1 MSATTPSR
9 LGLVNN
15 TGTDYDALFLK
26 QFAGEVLTT
35 FETNNVFKPLHTVRT
50 ISQGKSA
57 QFPVTGI
64 ASASYHVAGENI
76 LDSGNSYLS
85 QIKHAEKVINID
97 SMLTAN
103 TMIYEL
109 DEAMNHY
116 DVRSIY
122 TGELGRALALKF
134 DKTIAQ
140 VLALAARGSTTI
152 SGGNGGTV
160 LAKGASGL
168 DTGSEIADAIYDA
181 AESLDGKDVPE
192 NDRYCVMKPAEYYLL
207 VQHLAAVGNA
217 NAVGSYVEG
226 DVVKVAGMRVIKSN
240 NVPSTDV
247 GSAEA
252 GVSSDNTYHGDF
264 SDTKIICWQKSAIG
278 TVKLLDLKLE
288 SERKIEFQGS
298 LFVARYAMGHGILR
312 PEAAV
317 EITVA

>member
-15 TGTDYDALFLK
+15 TGTDYTELFLK

-122 TGELGRALALKF
+122 TTELGRALALKF

-140 VLALAARGSTTI
+140 VLALAARGSSLI
-152 SGGNGGTV
+152 GGNGGTV
-160 LAKGASGL
+160 LDKGASGL

-181 AESLDGKDVPE
+181 AQSLDEKDVPAE
-192 NDRYCVMKPAEYYLL
+192 DRFCAMKPAEYYLL

-226 DVVKVAGMRVIKSN
+226 DVVKVAGMRVIPSN
-240 NVPSTDV
+240 NIPSTNIS
-247 GSAEA
+247 SAET
-252 GVSSDNTYHGDF
+252 GVASGNTYHGDF
-264 SDTKIICWQKSAIG
+264 SNTKILCWQKSAIG

-298 LFVARYAMGHGILR
+298 LFVARYAMGHGVLR
-312 PEAAV
+312 PEASV
-317 EITVA
+317 EITTA

>member
-15 TGTDYDALFLK
+15 TGTDYTALFLK

-35 FETNNVFKPLHTVRT
+35 FETSNVFKALHTVRT

-122 TGELGRALALKF
+122 TTELGRALALKF

-140 VLALAARGSTTI
+140 VLALSARGSSLI
-152 SGGNGGTV
+152 GGNGGTV

-168 DTGSEIADAIYDA
+168 DTGTEIADAISSFSISLLLAMPMRWA
-181 AESLDGKDVPE
+181 ATSKVMWLKSLV
-192 NDRYCVMKPAEYYLL
+192 C
-207 VQHLAAVGNA
+207 
-217 NAVGSYVEG
+217 
-226 DVVKVAGMRVIKSN
+226 
-240 NVPSTDV
+240 
-247 GSAEA
+247 
-252 GVSSDNTYHGDF
+252 VSSQATTF
-264 SDTKIICWQKSAIG
+264 PARTLVPLRLVFLPVTPTTVTSVTPKSCAG
-278 TVKLLDLKLE
+278 RSQLSV
-288 SERKIEFQGS
+288 R
-298 LFVARYAMGHGILR
+298 
-312 PEAAV
+312 
-317 EITVA
+317 

>member
-9 LGLVNN
+9 LGQVNASGDAN
-15 TGTDYDALFLK
+15 ALFLK

-57 QFPVTGI
+57 QFPVTGV
-64 ASASYHVAGENI
+64 ASAAYHVAGENI
-76 LDSGNSYLS
+76 MDSVNSYLS
-85 QIKHAEKVINID
+85 QIKANEKGVHID

-122 TGELGRALALKF
+122 TTELGRALAKKF
-134 DKTIAQ
+134 DQTVAQ
-140 VLALAARGSTTI
+140 QVALCARGSATI
-152 SGGNGGTV
+152 TGGNGGTV
-160 LAKGASGL
+160 LDKGASGL

-181 AESLDGKDVPE
+181 AQSLDEKNVPSS
-192 NDRYCVMKPAEYYLL
+192 DRVAVMKPAEYYLL

-226 DVVKVAGMRVIKSN
+226 EVVKVAGMRVIASN
-240 NVPSTDV
+240 NVPSTNI
-247 GSAEA
+247 GSAET
-252 GVSSDNTYHGDF
+252 GVNSGNTYHGDF
-264 SDTKIICWQKSAIG
+264 SNTKILCFHKSAVG

-317 EITVA
+317 EITIA

>member
-15 TGTDYDALFLK
+15 TGTDYTALFLK

-35 FETNNVFKPLHTVRT
+35 FETSNVFKALHTVRT

-122 TGELGRALALKF
+122 TTELGRALALKF

-140 VLALAARGSTTI
+140 VLALSARGSSLI
-152 SGGNGGTV
+152 GGNGGTV

-168 DTGSEIADAIYDA
+168 DTGTEIADAIYDA
-181 AESLDGKDVPE
+181 AQALDEKDVPAE
-192 NDRYCVMKPAEYYLL
+192 DRFCAMKPAEYYLL

-226 DVVKVAGMRVIKSN
+226 DVVKVAGMRVVPSN
-240 NVPSTDV
+240 NVPSTDI
-247 GSAEA
+247 GSAET
-252 GVSSDNTYHGDF
+252 GVSSGNTYHGDF
-264 SDTKIICWQKSAIG
+264 SNTKILCWQKSAIG

-298 LFVARYAMGHGILR
+298 LFVARYAMGHGVLR
-312 PEAAV
+312 PEASV

>member
-9 LGLVNN
+9 VGLVNN
-15 TGTDYDALFLK
+15 TGTDYTELFLK
-26 QFAGEVLTT
+26 KFAGEVLTT
-35 FETNNVFKPLHTVRT
+35 FETENVFKPLHTVRT
-50 ISQGKSA
+50 ISNGKSA
-57 QFPVTGI
+57 QFPVTGV
-64 ASASYHVAGENI
+64 AGASYHVAGENI

-85 QIKHAEKVINID
+85 QIKHAEKIISID

-122 TGELGRALALKF
+122 TTELGRALAKKH

-140 VLALAARGSTTI
+140 VIALAARTATTI
-152 SGGNGGTV
+152 SGGNGGSQ
-160 LAKGASGL
+160 LDKGASGL
-168 DTGSEIADAIYDA
+168 DTGTEIADAIYDA
-181 AESLDGKDVPE
+181 AQTLDEKDVPS
-192 NDRYCVMKPAEYYLL
+192 NDRYAVMAPAEYYLL

-226 DVVKVAGMRVIKSN
+226 EVVKVAGMRVIPSN
-240 NVPSTDV
+240 NVPNSSI
-247 GSAEA
+247 SAATGEN
-252 GVSSDNTYHGDF
+252 NTYNGDF
-264 SDTKIICWQKSAIG
+264 TNTKILCFQKGAVG

-298 LFVARYAMGHGILR
+298 LFVARYAMGHGVLR
-312 PEAAV
+312 PECAV
-317 EITVA
+317 EIRNV

>member
-15 TGTDYDALFLK
+15 TGTDYTELFLK

-122 TGELGRALALKF
+122 TTELGRALALKF

-140 VLALAARGSTTI
+140 VLALAARGSSLI
-152 SGGNGGTV
+152 GGNGGTV
-160 LAKGASGL
+160 LDKGASGL

-181 AESLDGKDVPE
+181 AQSLDEKDVPAE
-192 NDRYCVMKPAEYYLL
+192 DRFCAMKPAEYYLL

-226 DVVKVAGMRVIKSN
+226 DVVKVAGMRVIPSN
-240 NVPSTDV
+240 NIPSTNIS
-247 GSAEA
+247 SAET
-252 GVSSDNTYHGDF
+252 GVASGNTYHGDF
-264 SDTKIICWQKSAIG
+264 SNTKILCWQKSAIG

-298 LFVARYAMGHGILR
+298 LFVASYAMGHGVLR
-312 PEAAV
+312 PEASV
-317 EITVA
+317 DITTA

>member
-9 LGLVNN
+9 LGQVNASGSN
-15 TGTDYDALFLK
+15 TALFLK
-26 QFAGEVLTT
+26 KFAGEVLTT
-35 FETNNVFKPLHTVRT
+35 FETENVFKPLHTVRT
-50 ISQGKSA
+50 ISNGKSA
-57 QFPVTGI
+57 QFPVTGV
-64 ASASYHVAGENI
+64 ASAAYHVAGENI

-85 QIKHAEKVINID
+85 QIKANEKVINID

-122 TGELGRALALKF
+122 TTELGRALAKKH
-134 DKTIAQ
+134 DQTVAQ
-140 VLALAARGSTTI
+140 VVALAARASATI
-152 SGGNGGTV
+152 TGGNGGSQ
-160 LAKGASGL
+160 LDKGASGL

-181 AESLDGKDVPE
+181 AELLDEKDVPS
-192 NDRYCVMKPAEYYLL
+192 NDRYAVMAPTEYYLL

-226 DVVKVAGMRVIKSN
+226 EVVKVAGMRVIASN
-240 NVPSTDV
+240 NVPSSNI
-247 GSAEA
+247 SADSGA
-252 GVSSDNTYHGDF
+252 NNTYDGDF
-264 SDTKIICWQKSAIG
+264 SNTKILVFQKGAVG

-312 PEAAV
+312 PECAV
-317 EITVA
+317 EIRNV

>member
-1 MSATTPSR
+1 MSSTTPSR
-9 LGLVNN
+9 LGQINASGSN
-15 TGTDYDALFLK
+15 TALFLK

-35 FETNNVFKPLHTVRT
+35 FETENVFKPLHVVRT

-57 QFPVTGI
+57 QFPVTGV
-64 ASASYHVAGENI
+64 ASAAYHVAGENI

-85 QIKHAEKVINID
+85 QIKANEKVINID

-122 TGELGRALALKF
+122 TTELGRALAKKH
-134 DKTIAQ
+134 DQTVAQ
-140 VLALAARGSTTI
+140 VVALAARASATI
-152 SGGNGGTV
+152 TGGNGGSQ
-160 LAKGASGL
+160 LDKGASGL

-181 AESLDGKDVPE
+181 AELLDEKDVPS
-192 NDRYCVMKPAEYYLL
+192 NDRFAVMAPTEYYLL

-226 DVVKVAGMRVIKSN
+226 EVVKVAGMRVIASN
-240 NVPSTDV
+240 NLPSSNI
-247 GSAEA
+247 SAETGA
-252 GVSSDNTYHGDF
+252 NNTYDGDF
-264 SDTKIICWQKSAIG
+264 TNTKILAFQKGAVG

-312 PEAAV
+312 PECAV
-317 EITVA
+317 EIRNA